1 MLAKAPAVA
10 TTVTE
15 AKPEMLPLVALI
27 VWENA
32 PADAP
37 ATNRPELLLILPPP
51 FTTDQVGA
59 GEMGTTTPLASWPDA
74 VNCWVALTTMLAGL
88 GVIVMLANG
97 PGAAI
102 TTATEAKPETL
113 PLVARIVLEN
123 DPADAPA
130 VNRPELLLI
139 LPPPFTTDQMGAGEM
154 GITTPFASW
163 PDAVNC

>member
-1 MLAKAPAVA
+1 MLANAPAVA

-59 GEMGTTTPLASWPDA
+59 GEMG
-74 VNCWVALTTMLAGL
+74 
-88 GVIVMLANG
+88 
-97 PGAAI
+97 
-102 TTATEAKPETL
+102 
-113 PLVARIVLEN
+113 
-123 DPADAPA
+123 
-130 VNRPELLLI
+130 
-139 LPPPFTTDQMGAGEM
+139 
-154 GITTPFASW
+154 ITTPFAS
-163 PDAVNC
+163 